1 MADNLQ
7 QKTFSGMIWTFL
19 KNFSLEGFAFIQ
31 GIILARLL
39 VPQDYGLIAMTQIF
53 FAISACFIDSGFGTA
68 LIRKNNRTELDYSTV
83 YVTNVCLTA
92 FFALLLCLCAPWIAD
107 FYHEPILKKIVI
119 ANAILLVLNSF
130 NAVQATRMTINLQF
144 KQRSIISVIVN
155 ITIGIVTIIM
165 AFMGYGVWAL
175 IYPNFLA
182 PVLYFFLFR
191 KYQHWFPKLQFSW
204 KIWKEYFGFGSNLL
218 LSSLLDTAF
227 NNIYPLVIGK
237 FYSASTLGYY
247 TKADGYA
254 KLPATT
260 FQGVMGQVTFP
271 ILCSIQENE
280 NRLRDAYRRLIRAS
294 AFVVFP
300 MLVGLAALAKPFI
313 IVMITDKWATSI
325 PYLQILCFGLMWYP
339 VHALNLNLLK
349 VKGRSDLFLRVEIIK
364 KILSVCILFISVP
377 LGIIYMCFGRVVASV
392 LCLFINT
399 YYTGKL
405 IQVGFMK
412 QMQDLTPTLL
422 YALSMGAL
430 VWFVI
435 QWIPNMVLQIIIG
448 IMVGIIYYLGIAK
461 LTKSDDL
468 EYVIIILKENVIKRC
483 KKSK

>member
-19 KNFSLEGFAFIQ
+19 RNFSLEGFAFIQ

-39 VPQDYGLIAMTQIF
+39 VPEDYGLIAMTQIF
-53 FAISACFIDSGFGTA
+53 FAISGAFIDSGFTTA
-68 LIRKNNRTELDYSTV
+68 LMRKVNRTELDYSTA

-92 FFALLLCLCAPWIAD
+92 FFALLLCLIAPWIAD
-107 FYHEPILKKIVI
+107 FYNEPILKKIVT

-130 NAVQATRMTINLQF
+130 NAVQGTRMVINLQF
-144 KQRSIISVIVN
+144 KQKSIISVIVT

-165 AFMGYGVWAL
+165 AFMGYGVWSL
-175 IYPNFLA
+175 VYPNFLA
-182 PVLYFFLFR
+182 PVMYLILYQ
-191 KYQHWFPKLQFSW
+191 KYQHWYPKLQFSW
-204 KIWKEYFGFGSNLL
+204 KIWKEFFGFGSNLL
-218 LSSLLDTAF
+218 ISSLLNTIF

-237 FYSASTLGYY
+237 YFSAKTLGYY
-247 TKADGYA
+247 SKASSYA
-254 KLPATT
+254 KLPAHT
-260 FQGVMGQVTFP
+260 FQNVLGQVTYP
-271 ILCSIQENE
+271 ILCSIQEND

-313 IVMITDKWATSI
+313 IVLITEKWAASI
-325 PYLQILCFGLMWYP
+325 PYLQILCFALMWYP
-339 VHALNLNLLK
+339 VHVLNLNLLK
-349 VKGRSDLFLRVEIIK
+349 VKGRSDLFLRLEIIK
-364 KILSVCILFISVP
+364 KILAVIIIFISVP
-377 LGIIYMCFGRVVASV
+377 LGIIAMCYGRVVSS
-392 LCLFINT
+392 LISLFINT

-405 IQVGFMK
+405 INVGFMK
-412 QMQDLTPTLL
+412 QMQDLTPTLF

-448 IMVGIIYYLGIAK
+448 ILVGIIYYLGIAK

-468 EYVIIILKENVIKRC
+468 EYVIILLKENVIKRF
-483 KKSK
+483 KKSR